1 MYAKTLT
8 EGMGASGGPHHGSRA
23 LLAARDAFKEIGK
36 REPPTV
42 SLSFRSLDKLHLSA
56 PSLRS
61 PFRIQIPHRSWLY
74 RF

>member
-8 EGMGASGGPHHGSRA
+8 EGMGASGGPHPGSRA